1 MGQYSQW
8 LYHREVDQ
16 QLRERLALLVQEL
29 QALQKQATPLEDAA
43 SCTDNPI
50 LQAIAMQQSAEAL
63 LEDTP
68 SLSSTE
74 ELIPVHTNKPIHTH
88 KKASE
93 ATSVSPALFAW
104 SHLPN
109 LDTQK
114 VSRVAQELTKSEP
127 ETRPHPSIPHTEL
140 NLLPSDMATFIDT
153 HEQTLP
159 QIQVPHWLRD
169 ATRVTQKHDAYK
181 ASSPSEERTDASIR
195 RWLERWGKQLPD
207 SPPTPQQK
215 PQGDTKT

>member
-8 LYHREVDQ
+8 FYHREVDQ
-16 QLRERLALLVQEL
+16 QLQHRLDLLAQEL
-29 QALQKQATPLEDAA
+29 HALQEQATLLEDAA
-43 SCTDNPI
+43 PSTDNPI

-74 ELIPVHTNKPIHTH
+74 ELIPVHTS
-88 KKASE
+88 SE
-93 ATSVSPALFAW
+93 DQTAKSVSPALFAW

-109 LDTQK
+109 LDTQN
-114 VSRVAQELTKSEP
+114 VSLSTQEQATPEP
-127 ETRPHPSIPHTEL
+127 ETKLQPSPPHAEI

-159 QIQVPHWLRD
+159 QIQVPRRLHD
-169 ATRVTQKHDAYK
+169 ATHAAQTTDAHK
-181 ASSPSEERTDASIR
+181 LAPSASEERTDASIR
-195 RWLERWGKQLPD
+195 RWLERWGKQLSD
-207 SPPTPQQK
+207 SPPHTT
-215 PQGDTKT
+215 TKATRGPKT